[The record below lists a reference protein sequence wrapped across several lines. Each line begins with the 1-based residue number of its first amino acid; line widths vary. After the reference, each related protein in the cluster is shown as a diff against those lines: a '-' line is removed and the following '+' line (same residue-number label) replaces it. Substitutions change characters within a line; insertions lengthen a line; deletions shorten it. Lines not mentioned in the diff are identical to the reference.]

1 MLVSDRQ
8 PEIKIGIRAWRPKV
22 TDELWAFPHQFAGR
36 LERNSGSLLFVFS
49 LLYLL
54 GTGYIASRKFL
65 WADEVLTSYMARL
78 SVANLWPA
86 FASGVD
92 IEPPLFHL
100 ITRAFTSVFGQSPLS
115 LRMPAILGGWL
126 MCTSLYVF
134 ISRRFKP
141 IYAAIALL
149 IPFVTGAATY
159 MSEARCYGIGLGFS
173 GLALVC
179 WQSAAERRHRKL
191 CLAGLALSLGA
202 AIACQYYLVLVL
214 LAIGAGE
221 VVRSL
226 AEKRIDRP
234 MWVALAGSGL
244 VLVLHLPLIRV
255 AMTFS
260 GGEWSVANARAL
272 LVAYQTFLNRVVV
285 PGLVIVVGL
294 AVLGRTTPSAD
305 TPAQATRKGELRSW
319 ELAAAV
325 VLAGSLAG
333 AFVVAKFTNGIFTLR
348 YGLCMI
354 FGIAII
360 AVLVIR
366 RYDTGRPL
374 AGALT
379 FLVLLTGFLGHQ
391 VIPRQPRFHT
401 PDLLARAD
409 SSSAIVIENPL
420 DFLEL
425 TYNAPPQLASRLYY
439 LASRK
444 DSIRYTG
451 TDDDDRGLLLLGRWF
466 PLQAEPPSAF
476 LKHHPRLL
484 IWRGNREQ
492 RWLLRKLA
500 DAGATIT
507 LAANRPGEKLFF
519 ADVRSGGL

>member
-8 PEIKIGIRAWRPKV
+8 PEVIIGIRAWRPKV
-22 TDELWAFPHQFAGR
+22 IDDLRAFPHQLAGL
-36 LERNSGSLLFVFS
+36 LERNSRSFLFVFT

-65 WADEVLTSYMARL
+65 WADEVVTSYMARL
-78 SVANLWPA
+78 NLANLWPA

-100 ITRAFTSVFGQSPLS
+100 ITRAFTSVFGQSPLA

-134 ISRRFKP
+134 VSRRFRP
-141 IYAAIALL
+141 IYGAIALL
-149 IPFVTGAATY
+149 IPFATGAATY

-173 GLALVC
+173 GLALLC

-191 CLAGLALSLGA
+191 YLVGLALSLGA

-226 AEKRIDRP
+226 AERRIDRS
-234 MWVALAGSGL
+234 MWAALAGSGL
-244 VLVLHLPLIRV
+244 VLVLHFPLIRV

-260 GGEWSVANARAL
+260 GGSWSVANAHAL
-272 LVAYQTFLNRVVV
+272 LVAYQDFLARGVV
-285 PGLVIVVGL
+285 PGLLIVTGL
-294 AVLGRTTPSAD
+294 AVLGRSTPLAD
-305 TPAQATRKGELRSW
+305 TPAQTARKGELRSW

-325 VLAGSLAG
+325 ALAASLAG
-333 AFVVAKFTNGIFTLR
+333 AFVLAKFTNGIFTLR

-360 AVLVIR
+360 AALIIR
-366 RYDTGRPL
+366 CYDEGRPL
-374 AGALT
+374 AGALS
-379 FLVLLTGFLGHQ
+379 FLVLLSGFLGHQ
-391 VIPRQPRFHT
+391 VIPRQARFHT

-409 SSSAIVIENPL
+409 ASSAIVIENPL

-439 LASRK
+439 LTSRK

-466 PLQAEPPSAF
+466 PLQAEGPNDF

-484 IWRGNREQ
+484 IWRGAREQ

-500 DAGATIT
+500 DDGVTIT
-507 LAANRPGEKLFF
+507 LAANLPDEKMFW
-519 ADVRSGGL
+519 ADVRSGSL